1 MSAPGRPDWK
11 PLAAR
16 VDEVLNYIWDPLGVR
31 GVPEAR
37 GEYDSY
43 VLQVTGLLLRGASA
57 GDLAEFLG
65 RLTRDRM
72 GLHESPRS
80 AEGHRSTAE
89 LLVRWRERLDADR
102 I

>member
-1 MSAPGRPDWK
+1 MSAPVRPEWK

-16 VDEVLNYIWDPLGVR
+16 VGEVLRDVWDPLEVS

-37 GEYDSY
+37 DEYDSY

-57 GDLAEFLG
+57 GDLAEFPGRLG
-65 RLTRDRM
+65 RDEM

-80 AEGHRSTAE
+80 ADDHRSTAE

-102 I
+102 T